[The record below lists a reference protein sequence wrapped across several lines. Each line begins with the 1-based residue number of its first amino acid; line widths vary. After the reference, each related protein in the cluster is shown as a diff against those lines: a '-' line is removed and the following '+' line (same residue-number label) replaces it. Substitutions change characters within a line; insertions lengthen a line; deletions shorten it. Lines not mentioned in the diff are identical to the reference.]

1 MRSEVK
7 YAKAVS
13 KWDIAKFIYRA
24 LMTEKQ
30 WQLKKK
36 KSIHLAIWQGRSTHS
51 PSFQGFALGP
61 EAEVYCVQC
70 K

>member
-30 WQLKKK
+30 WQLQKKNQFTWWFGK
-36 KSIHLAIWQGRSTHS
+36 EGVHIPLLSKVL
-51 PSFQGFALGP
+51 L
-61 EAEVYCVQC
+61 
-70 K
+70 